1 MREGSR
7 SVTVRT
13 VRWSARHPWRAIA
26 GWVIFVAAC
35 LAAGTAAGTN
45 HGQIKDFWIGEA
57 GRAESIAAAGGLTP
71 PPVEQILITAPAGP
85 LDLRSAEAAARDVAE
100 RIRPRRRC
108 DLLLD
113 RDQPGV
119 SAWRAGVSGSRARSS
134 PAPGWPLWRG
144 RGMLAG

>member
-1 MREGSR
+1 MERASSLAGDR
-7 SVTVRT
+7 RVGDLR
-13 VRWSARHPWRAIA
+13 RGLPGGRHR
-26 GWVIFVAAC
+26 GRYQSC
-35 LAAGTAAGTN
+35 
-45 HGQIKDFWIGEA
+45 QIKDFWIGEA
-57 GRAESIAAAGGLTP
+57 GRAESIAATGGLTP